1 MMADRVSVMKYRCA
15 VFDFFGVISDEVAPP
30 WLAGLFP
37 AERVKQIRDTLFVA
51 ADRGDISQDE
61 LFAQLTALTG
71 VTHADLLAEWNKR
84 AKIDPAMVSLIRGLR
99 SKCRLGLLTN
109 AAGPFVRS
117 IIDAHALEPLF
128 DAVIVSAE
136 VRMAKPE
143 PAIFRAML
151 DKLGV
156 TAGDAV
162 MIDDN
167 PDNIA
172 AAAAL
177 GMHTILFRSCA
188 QLERELGISAP

>member
-1 MMADRVSVMKYRCA
+1 MKYRCA
-15 VFDFFGVISDEVAPP
+15 VFDFFGVISAEVAPP

-61 LFAQLTALTG
+61 LFAQLTTLTG
-71 VTHADLLAEWNKR
+71 INREDLLAEWNAR
-84 AKIDPAMVSLIRGLR
+84 AKVDPAMVALIRRLR
-99 SKCRLGLLTN
+99 GTCRLGLLSN

-128 DAVIVSAE
+128 DAVIISAE

-151 DKLGV
+151 AKLDAA
-156 TAGDAV
+156 AGDAV

-172 AAAAL
+172 AASAL
-177 GMHTILFRSCA
+177 GMHTVLFRSCA
-188 QLERELGISAP
+188 QLEQELGVKAL

>member
-1 MMADRVSVMKYRCA
+1 MADRVNAMKYRCA

-37 AERVKQIRDTLFVA
+37 AERVKEIRDTLFVA

-61 LFAQLTALTG
+61 LFAQLTKLTG
-71 VTHADLLAEWNKR
+71 VGHADLLAEWNRR
-84 AKIDPAMVSLIRGLR
+84 AKVDPAMVALIRGLR
-99 SKCRLGLLTN
+99 GKCRLGLLTN

-151 DKLGV
+151 DKLTV
-156 TAGDAV
+156 TPGDAV

-167 PDNIA
+167 PANIA

-188 QLERELGISAP
+188 QLERELGIAAP

>member
-1 MMADRVSVMKYRCA
+1 
-15 VFDFFGVISDEVAPP
+15 VISAEVAPP

-61 LFAQLTALTG
+61 LFAQLTTLTG
-71 VTHADLLAEWNKR
+71 INREDLLAEWNAR
-84 AKIDPAMVSLIRGLR
+84 AKVDPAMVALIRRLR
-99 SKCRLGLLTN
+99 GTCRLGLLSN

-128 DAVIVSAE
+128 DAVIISAE

-151 DKLGV
+151 AKLDAA
-156 TAGDAV
+156 AGDAV

-172 AAAAL
+172 AASAL
-177 GMHTILFRSCA
+177 GMHTVLFRSCA
-188 QLERELGISAP
+188 QLEQELGVKAL